1 MADYQWFPGHMA
13 KARRMMQ
20 EDSKLV
26 DLIIELADAR
36 IPMSSRNPDIDALF
50 GSKKRI
56 LLLCKADLA
65 DPARTDR
72 SKAFYE
78 SQGLMVVPLDARTR
92 RANDTIRAAVN
103 EVCKDRIER
112 DRRRGIIGRPLRAM
126 VVGIPNVGKSTFIN
140 SFAGKASA
148 KTGNKPGVTRG
159 KQWIRLNKQLELLDT
174 PGILWPKFEDPEVGV
189 HLALTGAIREE
200 LLREEELA
208 QTLLGKLREEYPVL
222 LKDKYLKE
230 VPEEEIPDNLQ
241 ELLRK
246 IAVER
251 NLLRSGGEPD
261 ELRTARLLLDDF
273 RGGKIGRISLETA
286 HGPVE

>member
-20 EDSKLV
+20 ENSKLV

-36 IPMSSRNPDIDALF
+36 IPVSSRNPDIDSLF
-50 GSKKRI
+50 GNKKRI

-65 DPARTDR
+65 DPARTAR

-78 SQGLMVVPLDARTR
+78 AQGLTVVALDARTR
-92 RANDTIRAAVN
+92 KANDTIKSAVD
-103 EVCKDRIER
+103 EACREKIER

-159 KQWIRLNKQLELLDT
+159 KQWIRLNRQLELLDT
-174 PGILWPKFEDPEVGV
+174 PGILWPKFEDPQVGI

-200 LLREEELA
+200 LLQEEELA
-208 QTLLGKLREEYPVL
+208 QTLLGKLREDYPAL
-222 LKDKYLKE
+222 LREKYLKD
-230 VPEEEIPDNLQ
+230 VPDEEIPGDLQ

-246 IAVER
+246 IAMER

-286 HGPVE
+286 HE